1 MTALG
6 AETAKSAQSAE
17 TTQNTRSKQSTKS
30 TQNTQFSEY
39 LSLSY
44 IAEILKQDY
53 HFPITKKTLAKY
65 VYEGVITPD
74 YVLKRRFLFH
84 KDRVPEIVDT
94 LKNKFRE
101 KRLNQNNQ
109 NNIKKEDKNS
119 EIDFRKILQF

>member
-1 MTALG
+1 MTAF
-6 AETAKSAQSAE
+6 ASQSK
-17 TTQNTRSKQSTKS
+17 QSKQGKQSTKS

-44 IAEILKQDY
+44 IVKILNEDY

-65 VYEGVITPD
+65 VHEGIITPD

-84 KDRVPEIVDT
+84 KDRVPEIVNT

-101 KRLNQNNQ
+101 ERLKKNSQ
-109 NNIKKEDKNS
+109 NNIKKEDKKS
-119 EIDFRKILQF
+119 EVPEIDFREILQF

>member
-1 MTALG
+1 MTAF
-6 AETAKSAQSAE
+6 ASQSKQSKQGKQS
-17 TTQNTRSKQSTKS
+17 TQNTR
-30 TQNTQFSEY
+30 NTQFSEY